1 MSRRAADAG
10 RSTALSPAFR
20 HAQLSFR
27 AYGLAGGATTT
38 TPRSRARLHGEA
50 CMAGFHRRL
59 PSLTGGRLAVTGRWW
74 LAVNGAGRTLEACRA
89 PAWPGPATGRRAP
102 GYGPPG
108 SRLRVLDLLDDSAA
122 ELPLDEFHAAQAVS
136 RPRSGGVVWPL
147 LVGDGSWLGRR
158 RVTGP
163 RRLGL
168 ACPGRP
174 GPGSPGC
181 GGCGA
186 RWLRCPSSFGGPA
199 SGGAVRCSWA

>member
-1 MSRRAADAG
+1 MWPPLGWVSRCRAGPPAPGAQ
-10 RSTALSPAFR
+10 LPCSPAFR
-20 HAQLSFR
+20 HAQLSFSSLR
-27 AYGLAGGATTT
+27 PRRRGNYHDAPEPRPGSAAPLAWPA
-38 TPRSRARLHGEA
+38 SI
-50 CMAGFHRRL
+50 AGRR
-59 PSLTGGRLAVTGRWW
+59 R
-74 LAVNGAGRTLEACRA
+74 LAVNGAGRTLKACR
-89 PAWPGPATGRRAP
+89 GTGLARP
-102 GYGPPG
+102 GYGSPG
-108 SRLRVLDLLDDSAA
+108 SQLRVLDLLDDSAA
-122 ELPLDEFHAAQAVS
+122 ELPLNEFHAAQAVR